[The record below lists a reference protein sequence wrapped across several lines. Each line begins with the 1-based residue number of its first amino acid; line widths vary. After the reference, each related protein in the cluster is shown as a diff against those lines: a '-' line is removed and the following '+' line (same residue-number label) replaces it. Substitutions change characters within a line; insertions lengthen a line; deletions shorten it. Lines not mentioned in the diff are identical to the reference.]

1 MSSAVCLN
9 LDQSEILSSGNELR
23 WGLWIIFDK
32 YGSRPNVAD
41 ILNMSKMLRF
51 VFAWEKN
58 NMGKEKML
66 SLLFTSY
73 ANFGLFQVSGK

>member
-1 MSSAVCLN
+1 MLSAFCLY
-9 LDQSEILSSGNELR
+9 LDQSEILSSGYELR

-41 ILNMSKMLRF
+41 TLNMSKMLSF
-51 VFAWEKN
+51 MFAWEEN

-66 SLLFTSY
+66 S
-73 ANFGLFQVSGK
+73 